1 MSAPGVAAPTAVVDR
16 AAVATPTTWLWPV
29 AAATAA
35 GAGVE
40 LVVLRIFT
48 RTIIHIPGASGLSP
62 VLSVTADVGRFA
74 YYLSCVLLIVT
85 IALLLVTSVTAAS
98 TRAMVGAAAIATFA
112 TAAIGARVGAVGH
125 DTAGVAALAAAVA
138 LGLVATGTLE
148 RRSRIPVVAFSGA
161 FALAAFDELIGEGF
175 ATAGGGTG
183 LRLVAEVLAVVAAVT
198 SPLLLRVRPD
208 RRSIGIG
215 LIAGVALVAMLTANS
230 WTITILMLW
239 NFGLAGTL
247 PWVLY
252 GAAFGALSCTF
263 VSLIRD
269 GDRERA
275 VALALLFAGGI
286 GLHST
291 YQTGLV
297 IAGLALL
304 GSAAARL
311 GSHPEQMT
319 VAEVRERRA
328 TAFTTRVR

>member
-1 MSAPGVAAPTAVVDR
+1 MSVPGVAAPTAVVDR
-16 AAVATPTTWLWPV
+16 AMSVATDAWLWPV
-29 AAATAA
+29 AATAA
-35 GAGVE
+35 VGAGLE

-48 RTIIHIPGASGLSP
+48 RTIIHIPGASGVSP
-62 VLSVTADVGRFA
+62 VLEVTADIGRFT

-85 IALLLVTSVTAAS
+85 IALLLVASATAAS

-125 DTAGVAALAAAVA
+125 DTAGAAALAAAVV
-138 LGLVATGTLE
+138 LGLVATRTLE
-148 RRSRIPVVAFSGA
+148 RRAQIPVVAFSGA
-161 FALAAFDELIGEGF
+161 FALAAFDELAGEGF
-175 ATAGGGTG
+175 TTAGGGTE

-215 LIAGVALVAMLTANS
+215 LLAGVVVVAMLTANS

-275 VALALLFAGGI
+275 IALALLFAGGI

-304 GSAAARL
+304 GSAARTWD
-311 GSHPEQMT
+311 SHQEPDDG
-319 VAEVRERRA
+319 R
-328 TAFTTRVR
+328 